1 MTLKPQNSLIRPVF
15 TQEFYHEVKRAWRL
29 RVGQNGKE
37 NALPRNIALAVS
49 GGPDSMALAHLC
61 RRLIVEGHIPD
72 LNVKAFIV
80 DHKAREKS
88 TDEAL
93 KVAGWIKS
101 MGLKSQVLTLQWP
114 EGTKDPARLPN
125 FETLARRLRYQAL
138 GTACVTENIR
148 ALFLG
153 HHRDDNVETALLR
166 LAQGHGR
173 FGLAGFDSVS
183 PIPECHSLWGV
194 SQSGDITSIEAI
206 SADRTPRMA
215 PIKPNLMNNGG
226 DRAPL
231 PQPDSSLYTATGGV
245 YIFRPFRSF
254 PKARLEATCRVA
266 RVPFVIDPTNE
277 DHTLTI
283 RNTVRKLL
291 SSGDLPRALQSPSI
305 LAFISKNQ
313 RAKERLQD
321 LTDSFLKLVR
331 VNNFDF
337 SSGTLLVRLPFAEEV
352 DFFKET
358 FNDPH
363 QDHPHI
369 NPFDVQLKVVR
380 TLIELVTPESD
391 LQVSQEGL
399 VRAAKLLWPRSSED
413 TSSPDVFTLGGVQFQ
428 PQKRKGKYGVFP
440 HSFKRRSQD
449 ALIASQNLRDV
460 ADNPTDPNIWLL
472 SREPLRRHLPPPIT
486 KFGICLPD
494 PVPEQINKAG
504 WQSVNKSRWTQW
516 KLWDGRYWVRLRATR
531 QNKTL
536 ALKGGATPKAH
547 IYSFGDT
554 IQVTMKPM
562 SQEDVVGIRRSE
574 LGNPFYQ
581 CRSSWKLTDR
591 DLRPESYTG
600 GRRLDAS
607 RWKKKAFDVLL
618 SCFAPGNLRKTI
630 PVLWHST
637 PETIQPEEGIKEA
650 LSIHAGCNT
659 PPASD
664 PEKIEVDSPEDSPSA
679 SLPPTSKCS
688 RNDVAKAT
696 AGFPEG
702 DDINDEGRY
711 GNGEYEEERHYNIN
725 DTQKLV
731 AVPSFHRRTGK
742 KIWVRMPRKSIQ
754 APSNDLTSPK
764 TVDQEQDPDEEY
776 ICPWIIEWDIIFK
789 HVDPVTIR
797 CMNWERKLS
806 SSSPSKEESY

>member
-37 NALPRNIALAVS
+37 NALPRNI
-49 GGPDSMALAHLC
+49 
-61 RRLIVEGHIPD
+61 D

-215 PIKPNLMNNGG
+215 PIKPNLMNNEGA
-226 DRAPL
+226 RAPL

-254 PKARLEATCRVA
+254 QRH
-266 RVPFVIDPTNE
+266 DW
-277 DHTLTI
+277 
-283 RNTVRKLL
+283 KLL
-291 SSGDLPRALQSPSI
+291 AALQGSH
-305 LAFISKNQ
+305 F
-313 RAKERLQD
+313 
-321 LTDSFLKLVR
+321 FLKLVR
-331 VNNFDF
+331 VINFDF

-449 ALIASQNLRDV
+449 ALIAFQNLRGV

-504 WQSVNKSRWTQW
+504 WQSVNEKQVDSV
-516 KLWDGRYWVRLRATR
+516 G
-531 QNKTL
+531 NS
-536 ALKGGATPKAH
+536 GMAH

-581 CRSSWKLTDR
+581 RRSSWKLTDR
-591 DLRPESYTG
+591 DLRPESYPG
-600 GRRLDAS
+600 GRSFDAS

-618 SCFAPGNLRKTI
+618 SCFVWEIFERQFYALGHSTAETI
-630 PVLWHST
+630 PT
-637 PETIQPEEGIKEA
+637 EEG
-650 LSIHAGCNT
+650 
-659 PPASD
+659 
-664 PEKIEVDSPEDSPSA
+664 
-679 SLPPTSKCS
+679 
-688 RNDVAKAT
+688 RNDALPIWGASIT
-696 AGFPEG
+696 FSSLTP
-702 DDINDEGRY
+702 R
-711 GNGEYEEERHYNIN
+711 ER
-725 DTQKLV
+725 
-731 AVPSFHRRTGK
+731 
-742 KIWVRMPRKSIQ
+742 
-754 APSNDLTSPK
+754 
-764 TVDQEQDPDEEY
+764 
-776 ICPWIIEWDIIFK
+776 
-789 HVDPVTIR
+789 
-797 CMNWERKLS
+797 
-806 SSSPSKEESY
+806 